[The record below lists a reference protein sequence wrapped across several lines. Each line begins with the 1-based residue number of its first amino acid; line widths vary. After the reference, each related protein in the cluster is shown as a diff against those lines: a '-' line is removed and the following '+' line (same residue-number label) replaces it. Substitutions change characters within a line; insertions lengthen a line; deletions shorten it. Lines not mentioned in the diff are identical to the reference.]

1 MHHRQ
6 AASKW
11 AFRRGG
17 GGWNK
22 LEIPKKQEPEKAKTG
37 SFTFLVLECLP
48 STRHCVKCLNATC
61 FKCSHPVISSSEL
74 RDRRGFLQYL
84 FSLHQWNILQSLR
97 DCLEWNSVSYS
108 RSGTL
113 KLQPVIHIL
122 MKISL
127 SCGHVAAEDLRSR
140 KLSLQAPRRREQ
152 ESKNTLWWESAAGD
166 NEEITEWNPLFKQPP
181 LVQPYG
187 ISRRWDATTNSSK
200 QKQWN
205 KR

>member
-1 MHHRQ
+1 MQFSSLNWNFQSPLIILANVTLIPQLKSSPRRLLYLP
-6 AASKW
+6 AS
-11 AFRRGG
+11 
-17 GGWNK
+17 
-22 LEIPKKQEPEKAKTG
+22 L
-37 SFTFLVLECLP
+37 
-48 STRHCVKCLNATC
+48 
-61 FKCSHPVISSSEL
+61 VISSVV
-74 RDRRGFLQYL
+74 QVCK
-84 FSLHQWNILQSLR
+84 NINSHSTKM
-97 DCLEWNSVSYS
+97 EWNSVWYS

-166 NEEITEWNPLFKQPP
+166 NEEITKWNPLFKQPP